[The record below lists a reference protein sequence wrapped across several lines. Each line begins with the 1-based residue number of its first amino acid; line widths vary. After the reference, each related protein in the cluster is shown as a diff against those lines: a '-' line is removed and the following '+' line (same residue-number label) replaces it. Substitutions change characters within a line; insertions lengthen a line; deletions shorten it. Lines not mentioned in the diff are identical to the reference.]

1 MYAKVSYQLFY
12 YPRKI
17 RIFLISILVIILTA
31 YSSIP
36 TKNAQGKQKNEDGI
50 IFTIKVIA
58 EELSMKGSIEDD
70 DNRTD
75 LTKIKL
81 DDIEGEDYIKV

>member
-1 MYAKVSYQLFY
+1 MAC
-12 YPRKI
+12 
-17 RIFLISILVIILTA
+17 
-31 YSSIP
+31 SSSP

-50 IFTIKVIA
+50 IFTIKIIA
-58 EELSMKGSIEDD
+58 EELSMKGSIEND